1 MNRKDFFNKCA
12 CSWDNDKN
20 ELDLHKIKTAVIPL
34 LDLKDDDTILDVAC
48 GTGIFIETLKEKY
61 KNIKITG
68 IDFAQNMI
76 DKAMKKFPD
85 TDFIVTD
92 VVSLPFE
99 NNTFN
104 KVMCLNAFP
113 HFEDK
118 NKAVKE
124 INRVLKKNGLFIL
137 AHTNSKLN
145 IDTHHRNLGG
155 LIAEDMLPCNETIR
169 LMLNDNGFKNIIFL
183 DTEDVF
189 IVKTTK

>member
-1 MNRKDFFNKCA
+1 LNRKDFFNKCA

-61 KNIKITG
+61 KNIKVTG

-76 DKAMKKFPD
+76 DKAMRKFPD
-85 TDFIVTD
+85 TNFIVTD
-92 VVSLPFE
+92 VISLPFE
-99 NNTFN
+99 NNAFN

-124 INRVLKKNGLFIL
+124 IYRVLKKDGLFIL

-145 IDTHHRNLGG
+145 TDTHHRNVGG
-155 LIAEDMLPCNETIR
+155 LIAEDMLPCNEIINQ
-169 LMLNDNGFKNIIFL
+169 MFIDNGFKNIEFT
-183 DTEDVF
+183 DNDEVF
-189 IVKTTK
+189 IIGASK

>member
-1 MNRKDFFNKCA
+1 LNRKDFFNKCA

-76 DKAMKKFPD
+76 DKAMSKFPD
-85 TDFIVTD
+85 TNFIVTD

-124 INRVLKKNGLFIL
+124 ISRVLKKNGLFIL
-137 AHTNSKLN
+137 AHTNSKSN
-145 IDTHHRNLGG
+145 TDNHHKNVGG
-155 LIAEDMLPCNETIR
+155 LIAEDMLPCNEIINQ
-169 LMLNDNGFKNIIFL
+169 MFIDNGFKNIEFT
-183 DTEDVF
+183 DNDEVF
-189 IVKTTK
+189 IIGASK